1 MFLKEFFEKAY
12 YEKSQQTTNVS
23 KMKIY
28 LESKELLL
36 LLPVRLAD
44 LDENLDAGLTG
55 SFWFFLTSMP
65 VGLSTGS
72 PFETIW
78 LQVGRSTSSISVN
91 EICNIQG
98 SS

>member
-1 MFLKEFFEKAY
+1 MINF
-12 YEKSQQTTNVS
+12 
-23 KMKIY
+23 IY
-28 LESKELLL
+28 SHCLLRINISSDYNDFGVL
-36 LLPVRLAD
+36 VIVRCVIKGLHCIPLPVRLAA

-91 EICNIQG
+91 NKMFIE
-98 SS
+98 